1 MSDFRPLVLE
11 NGAHHALNGPDALVV
26 DILKLSAGQ
35 AGAGLAC
42 AYVAPGVVLTT
53 PESGAIE
60 SDGTHLYW
68 TDALGSRHALD
79 SAAGGT
85 QTLAQ
90 TYNIGGAAADQT
102 LTLKDAKGGA
112 LVVDG
117 TDVGFTGTYAAQIK
131 GAASGL
137 VNFPRAGGLSVVSSI
152 SAAAAPGAAWN
163 AINFQASTLTLT
175 GGPATATAVAQV
187 RVGAAVIN
195 GAGNTVTDAYDVLF
209 DAAPAGTATITRGW
223 SLGAVGAVQFGAG
236 LVLGAALA
244 PPGENDLVFGA
255 GATNVAAAH
264 TARLGYLAAPTEQ
277 IMVSLNG
284 GAYVPLLYGPAAGGF
299 TQGSIPFASATGT
312 LAQDNTNLFWDATNT
327 TLRLGGAG
335 VNATSAL
342 AISTTKTLAAP
353 AAGSIW
359 DGLRVEN
366 STLTATMGAGNVTV
380 TELVSAH
387 FHQPTITTGGGA
399 GLLTVTDA
407 YTVRIGAPPIGAGN
421 ATLTNA
427 WSLGVT
433 GAVRLLSLLLVNP
446 APVSSG
452 TFTGVTQVAA
462 AHTNLTASTE
472 VPDTNFNLSATK
484 TWATGA
490 ITTQRD
496 FLVQARTYA
505 FAAPSTVTTAA
516 TVAITGAPIAGAN
529 ATLSNKFALWTQGG
543 ATQLDGGSYAPS
555 SGTKNQLGVTA
566 TFAPTSGTAVF
577 NIVSLDYT
585 INQTVGANGT
595 VTGILVNATETA
607 VVGSHNLF
615 NLQVASV
622 SRHLVDRYGNTK
634 ITQAAEA
641 GQVPTALTITGG
653 AHTTI
658 TASTEDIGANFNF
671 AAAKNWATGDFTNQ
685 REVVFQAPT
694 YTFVGDSTIT
704 TAATVAITGAPVADR
719 HATITNN
726 LALWIQSGDNWLND
740 RVGIGGG
747 SSAHMPQALLHLHAN
762 ASDAF
767 SATTQQLDF
776 GTANLYI
783 ENTNTSTNAFASI
796 LLRIA
801 TGGSSHNG
809 YVRLSSIGTATDS
822 ADFSLCTTNNSTIN
836 SRLYVT
842 AAGNVGIGTGLIP
855 SASSTLQVVAS
866 QSVVAAS
873 GAVWNGVNF
882 AASTLTLTG
891 ATTPVTTLNFVAIA
905 GPTVTAA
912 SAVVV
917 TDFFTCRVG
926 AASFA
931 GSGPASST
939 RNWSLGVDG
948 NTLFGAAWACTPNAI
963 TADAGGGQ
971 AAGITTVNTEVTT
984 DGDAN
989 LDNVPLA
996 DGTFIGQVR
1005 HIYCK
1010 ARGNVGDSY
1019 KITPATLV
1027 GGTQITFATPLGR
1040 GAGFVWTSAGWVC
1053 FANNGGVI
1061 S

>member
-11 NGAHHALNGPDALVV
+11 NGVHQNLHGPDALVV
-26 DILKLSAGQ
+26 DILKLGPGA
-35 AGAGLAC
+35 AGAGLAPFKID
-42 AYVAPGVVLTT
+42 PGVLQSA
-53 PESGAIE
+53 PESGAVE
-60 SDGTHLYW
+60 SDGVHIYW
-68 TDALGSRHALD
+68 TDALGARHALD
-79 SAAGGT
+79 TGGGGGSE
-85 QTLAQ
+85 TLAQ
-90 TYNIGGAAADQT
+90 AYNLGGVAADQT
-102 LTLKDAKGGA
+102 LTLKDANGGTFI
-112 LVVDG
+112 VDG
-117 TDVGFTGTYAAQIK
+117 TDAGFSGTYAMQVK
-131 GAASGL
+131 GAGLGL
-137 VNFPRAGGLSVVSSI
+137 VNFPRVGGLSVVSAI
-152 SAAAAPGAAWN
+152 SAAAPGAAWN
-163 AINFQASTLTLT
+163 AVNFAASTLTLT

-187 RVGAAVIN
+187 HVGAAVVN
-195 GAGNTVTDAYDVLF
+195 GAGNTVTDAYNVLF

-223 SLGAVGAVQFGAG
+223 SLGAAGAVQFGAG
-236 LVLGAALA
+236 LVLGTALA
-244 PPGENDLVFGA
+244 PPGESDLVFGA
-255 GATNVAAAH
+255 GATNVSAAH

-277 IMVSLNG
+277 LMVSANG
-284 GAYVPLLYGPAAGGF
+284 GAYVPLLYGPGAGGF
-299 TQGSIPFASATGT
+299 TQGSVPFADASGQ
-312 LAQDNTNLFWDATNT
+312 LAQDNTHLFWDATNA

-335 VNATSAL
+335 ANATSAL
-342 AISTTKTLAAP
+342 SLSTSKTLASP

-407 YTVRIGAPPIGAGN
+407 YTVRIGAPPIGAGS

-462 AHTNLTASTE
+462 AHTNLTASAE

-505 FAAPSTVTTAA
+505 FAAASTVTTAA
-516 TVAITGAPIAGAN
+516 TLAITNAPQVGAN
-529 ATLSNKFALWTQGG
+529 ATITNAYALWTQAG

-555 SGTKNQLGVTA
+555 AGTKSQLGVTA

-577 NIVSLDYT
+577 NVSSLAYT
-585 INQTVGANGT
+585 INQTGGANGT
-595 VTGILVNATETA
+595 ITGILVNATETA
-607 VVGSHNLF
+607 VVGTHNLL

-622 SRHLVDRYGNTK
+622 SRHLIDRFGNTA
-634 ITQAAEA
+634 ITQAAET
-641 GQVPTALTITGG
+641 GQVPTALSITGG

-658 TASTEDIGANFNF
+658 TASAEDIGAKFNF
-671 AAAKNWATGDFTNQ
+671 SASKQWATGAITTQ
-685 REVVFQAPT
+685 REILFQAPT
-694 YTFVGDSTIT
+694 YAFVGNSTIA
-704 TAATVAITGAPVADR
+704 TAATVAITGAPSAGA
-719 HATITNN
+719 HATITQNY
-726 LALWIQSGDNWLND
+726 ALWVQSGNVCIGD
-740 RVGIGGG
+740 RLVVGAAIN
-747 SSAHMPQALLHLHAN
+747 PQAPFHVE
-762 ASDAF
+762 ASNGTVF
-767 SATTQQLDF
+767 SATDSQVTSSTATLYLNNEDSSANSFAQLVFHTSRSF
-776 GTANLYI
+776 GD
-783 ENTNTSTNAFASI
+783 
-796 LLRIA
+796 
-801 TGGSSHNG
+801 G
-809 YVRLSSIGTATDS
+809 YVRLVAVGTASGT
-822 ADFSLCTTNNSTIN
+822 ADCVICTSNAGNIN
-836 SRLYVT
+836 SSVRILGN
-842 AAGNVGIGTGLIP
+842 GNVGIGTGLTP
-855 SASSTLQVVAS
+855 AAASTLHVVAS

-873 GAVWNGVNF
+873 GAAWNGVNF

-891 ATTPVTTLNFVAIA
+891 STTPVTTLNFATIV

-912 SAVVV
+912 SAVVT
-917 TDFFTCRVG
+917 TDFFTCRIGTATFTG
-926 AASFA
+926 A
-931 GSGPASST
+931 GPASAT

-963 TADAGGGQ
+963 TADAGGSQ
-971 AAGITTVNTEVTT
+971 AAGVTTVNTEVTT

-996 DGTFIGQVR
+996 NGAFVGQVR

-1010 ARGNVGDSY
+1010 AQGNVGDSF
-1019 KITPATLV
+1019 KITPTTLV

-1040 GAGFVWTSAGWVC
+1040 GAGFVWTAAGWVC